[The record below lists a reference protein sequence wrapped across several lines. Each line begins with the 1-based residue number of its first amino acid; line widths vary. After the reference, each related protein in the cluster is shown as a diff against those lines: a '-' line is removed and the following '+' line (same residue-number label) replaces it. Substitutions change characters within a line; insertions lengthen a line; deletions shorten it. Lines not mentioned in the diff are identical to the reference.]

1 MSNYQL
7 IGIDLDSLVSIIRQ
21 VVAKEL
27 QLIKF
32 KGPNNQEAQLNVVLS
47 RQEAADF
54 LGISTTTLWKLDKSG
69 ELPARRIKT
78 KVVYYKNDLL
88 NYLNGE
94 TR

>member
-1 MSNYQL
+1 MHKQFL

-27 QLIKF
+27 QPLKSRETQ
-32 KGPNNQEAQLNVVLS
+32 KKESQLNVVLS

-69 ELPARRIKT
+69 ELPARRINT

-94 TR
+94 KR

>member
-1 MSNYQL
+1 MHEPIL
-7 IGIDLDSLVSIIRQ
+7 IGIELDSLVSIIGQ

-27 QLIKF
+27 QPLKSRE
-32 KGPNNQEAQLNVVLS
+32 NQKKESQLNVVLS

-54 LGISTTTLWKLDKSG
+54 LGISRTTLWKLDKSG

-94 TR
+94 IR